1 MYRIFSD
8 ECIHKDMIEALKSA
22 GHVVETIYESGMSG
36 ATDAEVFDY
45 ATKNDLVLFTFD
57 RGFGDIFKFNISNS
71 SGIAIELINSMN
83 KTEIPFVKVG
93 EKSLKGIPREV
104 TVYRVRRKPKSISDG
119 IKLFMGRR
127 VQGNNG

>member
-83 KTEIPFVKVG
+83 KTEMIDIAVAFFSEDRKL
-93 EKSLKGIPREV
+93 KSKLVI
-104 TVYRVRRKPKSISDG
+104 IG
-119 IKLFMGRR
+119 IKKK
-127 VQGNNG
+127 QNNKK